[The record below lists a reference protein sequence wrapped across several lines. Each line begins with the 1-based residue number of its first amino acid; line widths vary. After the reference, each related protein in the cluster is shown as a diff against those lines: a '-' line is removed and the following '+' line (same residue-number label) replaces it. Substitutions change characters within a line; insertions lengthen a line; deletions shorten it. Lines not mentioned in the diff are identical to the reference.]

1 MPKAV
6 GIDLGTTNSVVA
18 VLEAGDPTVIPNA
31 EGGRTTPSVVGFAKG
46 STEVLVGEVAKRQA
60 ITNPDRTIR
69 SVKRQ
74 IGTSWNVDIDG
85 KKYSAQE
92 ISARILQKLK
102 RDAEAYLGDTVTQ
115 AVITVP
121 AYFDDAQRTATQE
134 AGKIAGLEVLRIINE
149 PTAAALAYGLDKE
162 ADSDE
167 TILVFDL
174 GGGTFDVSILE
185 IGEGVFEVK
194 STNGNSHLGGDDWDQ
209 RVMDWLVTEF
219 KNTEGVDLSADKM
232 ALQRLKEAAEKAKI
246 ELSNVTETNINLPFI
261 TATSEGPKH
270 LDLKL
275 TRSKFQELTADL
287 VDACKGP
294 FEQALKDAGVST
306 GDIDHVILVG
316 GSTRMPAVQ
325 ELVHSLTGKDA
336 HKGVNPDEVVAL
348 GAAIQAG
355 VLKGDV
361 KDVLLLDVTPLS
373 LGIETKGGIMTRLI
387 ERNTTIPT
395 RRAEVF
401 TTAED
406 MQPSV
411 EIHVLQGEREMA
423 SFNKTLGKF
432 QLVDLPPAPR
442 GVPQIEVT
450 FDIDANGIVHVSAKD
465 KGTGKE
471 QSMTITGQSSLPKD
485 EIDRMMRDAEAH
497 AAEDKARREEAEVRN
512 QADTLVYQTEKLL
525 KEQGEKITGD
535 ERDKVEAAL
544 AQLKT
549 AIGGS
554 DVEAIKSGV
563 EALGQA
569 SQGFAQRLYQEASAQ
584 QAAGGQAGPSTDGD
598 RPSDDDV
605 VDAEIVDEDEKAG

>member
-1 MPKAV
+1 M
-6 GIDLGTTNSVVA
+6 
-18 VLEAGDPTVIPNA
+18 
-31 EGGRTTPSVVGFAKG
+31 
-46 STEVLVGEVAKRQA
+46 
-60 ITNPDRTIR
+60 
-69 SVKRQ
+69 
-74 IGTSWNVDIDG
+74 
-85 KKYSAQE
+85 
-92 ISARILQKLK
+92 
-102 RDAEAYLGDTVTQ
+102 
-115 AVITVP
+115 
-121 AYFDDAQRTATQE
+121 
-134 AGKIAGLEVLRIINE
+134 
-149 PTAAALAYGLDKE
+149 
-162 ADSDE
+162 
-167 TILVFDL
+167 
-174 GGGTFDVSILE
+174 
-185 IGEGVFEVK
+185 
-194 STNGNSHLGGDDWDQ
+194 
-209 RVMDWLVTEF
+209 
-219 KNTEGVDLSADKM
+219 
-232 ALQRLKEAAEKAKI
+232 
-246 ELSNVTETNINLPFI
+246 
-261 TATSEGPKH
+261 
-270 LDLKL
+270 
-275 TRSKFQELTADL
+275 
-287 VDACKGP
+287 
-294 FEQALKDAGVST
+294 
-306 GDIDHVILVG
+306 
-316 GSTRMPAVQ
+316 
-325 ELVHSLTGKDA
+325 
-336 HKGVNPDEVVAL
+336 
-348 GAAIQAG
+348 
-355 VLKGDV
+355 LKGDV

-373 LGIETKGGIMTRLI
+373 LGIETKGGIMTKLI

-395 RRAEVF
+395 RRTETF

-535 ERDKVEAAL
+535 ERDKVESAL

-554 DVEAIKSGV
+554 DVEAIKTGV

-584 QAAGGQAGPSTDGD
+584 QAAGGQSGPSTDGE